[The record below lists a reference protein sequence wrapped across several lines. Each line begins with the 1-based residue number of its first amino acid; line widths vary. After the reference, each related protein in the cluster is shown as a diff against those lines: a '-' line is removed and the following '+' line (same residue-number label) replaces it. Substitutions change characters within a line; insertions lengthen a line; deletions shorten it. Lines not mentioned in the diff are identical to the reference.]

1 MLKRLLYGLLAL
13 TLIVTSCSAM
23 RSKKPRLQDTVWMA
37 ETRLFAADAGTIT
50 STYTLS
56 FLSGT
61 SFKLDEKSELP
72 PYPATYMNPDG
83 TVDTLPGF
91 SSKTE
96 QEGTYSFKKNKLT
109 LTFQD
114 GSTMEMQ
121 FKGGAF
127 VCEQLH
133 GDEPCL
139 FTLRTVLRA
148 D

>member
-1 MLKRLLYGLLAL
+1 MKLLIITAD
-13 TLIVTSCSAM
+13 ISVTN
-23 RSKKPRLQDTVWMA
+23 DTM
-37 ETRLFAADAGTIT
+37 E
-50 STYTLS
+50 LS
-56 FLSGT
+56 DCRDKWF
-61 SFKLDEKSELP
+61 FDEKYQCWCLEDVLYSP
-72 PYPATYMNPDG
+72 KADVPAFQRLSVYAPKAYMNPDG